1 MWDKLNLVDA
11 GFAINSPFPLILC
24 PQRDVDLIL
33 SFSYSQSNPFEVW
46 GQ

>member
-1 MWDKLNLVDA
+1 MWNHLNLVDSA
-11 GFAINSPFPLILC
+11 FAINSPFPLILC

-33 SFSYSQSNPFEVW
+33 SFSYSRSKPFEVW